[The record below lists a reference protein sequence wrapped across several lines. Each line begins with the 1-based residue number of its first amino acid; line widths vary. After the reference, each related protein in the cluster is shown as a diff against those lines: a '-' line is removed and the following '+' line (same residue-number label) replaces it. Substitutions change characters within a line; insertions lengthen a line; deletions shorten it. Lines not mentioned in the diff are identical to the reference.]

1 MCWCMRSAII
11 SASRT
16 RTWRESRLVR
26 RESLPGSAP
35 GLTQRA
41 ATSRA
46 STAMTSY
53 KLFLLAGDGIGPEGM
68 GELKAI
74 VSWFNSEGI
83 ARFEIE
89 QGLVGGA
96 AYDAHGEAISESDM
110 ARAQASDA
118 VLFGAVGGP
127 KWDSVAYDKRPEAG
141 LLRLRKDLALYA
153 NLRPAICYP
162 ALADASSLQR
172 EGGGGFDRLLVR

>member
-1 MCWCMRSAII
+1 
-11 SASRT
+11 
-16 RTWRESRLVR
+16 
-26 RESLPGSAP
+26 
-35 GLTQRA
+35 
-41 ATSRA
+41 
-46 STAMTSY
+46 MTSY
-53 KLFLLAGDGIGPEGM
+53 KLFLLAGDGIGPEVM

-118 VLFGAVGGP
+118 VLFEPRAIESVQVGEIAVHIYRTYQAKTGEPVMCPIPPDVAAVIQAAPRLSDAAALCLPDVSRRFGAI
-127 KWDSVAYDKRPEAG
+127 
-141 LLRLRKDLALYA
+141 ALID
-153 NLRPAICYP
+153 R
-162 ALADASSLQR
+162 ASRRNSQLPIPNPQ
-172 EGGGGFDRLLVR
+172 